1 MIQASLIGLSNVLFL
16 LLFVRLWF
24 QTSADLPD
32 NPFLAP
38 PLRWTERL
46 IAYVRPALFF
56 LPSHLI
62 IFAFL
67 LFLLVLRGALF
78 FQSPLGWRLVVGATL
93 LIRDIETHSL
103 RSCLLFSLTSGL
115 QFVALCWNLSL
126 LVEWVGGRER
136 FETPAREAL
145 RILTYPFSVFPLRAR
160 IVAAVLVN
168 ALVVVLLNTAG
179 SPVAISL
186 RGQSLPVYTLDWG
199 ASVSLALVRLALLT
213 PAAMLDTVML
223 AHQLMVLLIL
233 TGLVSALLG
242 NAALRG
248 ATDAWVA
255 LLLGRFGRQR
265 ILVGAW
271 DLTPLVFLLL
281 APIAYAFVLNPF
293 AALLALLG

>member
-1 MIQASLIGLSNVLFL
+1 MIQASLIGLSNFLFL

-24 QTSADLPD
+24 QTPADLPD
-32 NPFLAP
+32 NPYLAP

-62 IFAFL
+62 VFAFL

-103 RSCLLFSLTSGL
+103 RSCLLFSLTSWL

-160 IVAAVLVN
+160 LVAAVLVN

-179 SPVAISL
+179 SPVALSL

-199 ASVSLALVRLALLT
+199 ASVSLALLRLALLT

-265 ILVGAW
+265 ITAGAW

-281 APIAYAFVLNPF
+281 APIAYAIVLQPF